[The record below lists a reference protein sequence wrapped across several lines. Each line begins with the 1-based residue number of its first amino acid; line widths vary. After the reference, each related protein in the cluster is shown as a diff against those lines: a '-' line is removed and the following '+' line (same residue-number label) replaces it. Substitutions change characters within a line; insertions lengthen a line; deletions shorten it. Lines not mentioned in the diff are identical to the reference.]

1 MYKKKVCMV
10 GEFSVGKTSLVQR
23 YVHSIFSEKYLTT
36 VGVKID
42 RKEVDVDG
50 EKIQLLLWDIQGEDA
65 FSSVPMSYV
74 KGTSAIILVVDGTR
88 GYTLD
93 TAFEIKSHIDEAVG
107 DKIPCIVLFNK
118 YDLLHQWEITEE
130 DIAAVKAGGVL
141 TMCTSSKDGSGVEDA
156 FESISRMMMGKN
168 ALAAA

>member
-1 MYKKKVCMV
+1 MV
-10 GEFSVGKTSLVQR
+10 GEFSVGKTSLVRR

-42 RKEVDVDG
+42 RKEVDVEGD
-50 EKIQLLLWDIQGEDA
+50 KIQLLLWDIQGEDA

-74 KGTSAIILVVDGTR
+74 KGASAIILVVDGTR

-93 TAFEIKSHIDEAVG
+93 TAFEIKSNIDDAIG
-107 DKIPCIVLFNK
+107 DEIPCIVLFNK

-130 DIAAVKAGGVL
+130 DIAAVEADGVL
-141 TMCTSSKDGSGVEDA
+141 TICTSSKDGAGVEQAFDA
-156 FESISRMMMGKN
+156 ISRMMLGKN
-168 ALAAA
+168 ALVAA